1 MKTKEPNESKVK
13 RISTCNKTQ
22 ESLRTIMKEIQDRG
36 IEDEEKEQITSRD
49 SQQRSIVRGEVVVK
63 QDNIEKERS

>member
-1 MKTKEPNESKVK
+1 
-13 RISTCNKTQ
+13 
-22 ESLRTIMKEIQDRG
+22 MKEIQDRG